1 MKWVAIV
8 PMVLMVVC
16 GPALGATLSLKA
28 TWTAPTTNT
37 DGTPITDTLTYNL
50 YETDSGTN
58 VLINSSPITTPGT
71 SSAPYQFSVP
81 LPSASKTLTFAV
93 MAVDTV
99 DGNHSALSA
108 TASYVYTAPNETP
121 SSPASLVI
129 TMQSASSSSSASA
142 TKGTTK

>member
-1 MKWVAIV
+1 MKWVITAS
-8 PMVLMVVC
+8 MVLMMLC
-16 GPALGATLSLKA
+16 GSVLGATLNLKA
-28 TWTAPTTNT
+28 TWTPPTTNT

-71 SSAPYQFSVP
+71 SSSPYLFTVTVT
-81 LPSASKTLTFAV
+81 ASKTLIFAV

-99 DGNHSALSA
+99 DGNDSALSA

-121 SSPASLVI
+121 NAPASLVV
-129 TMQSASSSSSASA
+129 TMQPASSSSSTSA